1 MYAIVELSGKQ
12 FRVEPGTELKVP
24 KQSGN
29 VGDKVSVDRVL
40 YFDNDKEKLI
50 GTPYVK
56 DMVINGKITS
66 HGRDK
71 KIIVFKMKRRKRYR
85 RKHSHRQEFSLV
97 TFDTL
102 STPKKKVAKK
112 TASPKKATTAKAK
125 PTTKST
131 VAKKPAAKTTAVK
144 SKAKSTTKKKD

>member
-29 VGDKVSVDRVL
+29 VGDKVSVDRIL

-66 HGRDK
+66 HGRGK

-102 STPKKKVAKK
+102 DSPKKKIEKK
-112 TASPKKATTAKAK
+112 STSPKKTTTAKVK
-125 PTTKST
+125 PTT
-131 VAKKPAAKTTAVK
+131 KTTAVK
-144 SKAKSTTKKKD
+144 SKAKKPTKKKD